1 MEAFVIEQGKI
12 FIEGVETMDPILIGY
27 TIIDMI
33 QEGKKVTIDNSI
45 EEVFNEK
52 DMVFVTHDP
61 DQEPRMIVGIEIS
74 NDSVVYN
81 CMCGATLSNHYAY
94 ELSKNKNLTL

>member
-52 DMVFVTHDP
+52 DIVFVTHDP

-81 CMCGATLSNHYAY
+81 CMCGTTLSNHYAY